1 MNKIKNLIILMVAVM
16 MIAGMTACKSN
27 VSNNAADNNTTA
39 AVADNK
45 ETDKATESSI
55 TGELTVLAAASLT
68 DVTAELKAEFEKEY
82 EGITLTFSY
91 GSSGALQTQIEEGA
105 PCDVF
110 MSAATKQMNALSES
124 GKVDTD
130 SVVKLLENKVVLI
143 VPKDSTLELTSFADV
158 AGKDVEMIALG
169 EPGSVPVGQYSQE
182 IFTSLNILD
191 EVVAKANYASDVR
204 GVLAWVEEGEVSCG
218 VVYATDAA
226 VSDKVKVVCE
236 AEDGLCAKVIY
247 PVGIVSSST
256 QKDAAGLWIEFLQSE
271 KAMEIFGKYGFSAA
285 E

>member
-82 EGITLTFSY
+82 AGITLTFSY

-158 AGKDVEMIALG
+158 AGEDVEMIALG